1 MSADAGSFCSGG
13 GRGELLLATCHQ
25 NDGGSSPDEGFG
37 VPGLIHLLSHGRD
50 GDDDRVLF
58 LAFLGSCVLLAMIPG
73 VSTAVIVRQT
83 LREGRASGLAATL
96 GNETGIFLWAMAA
109 VFGLS
114 ALVLASEAAYGTLK
128 IVGAGVLVVMGVQS
142 IWHARRDSPP
152 AGPGK
157 PGHPG
162 SDSAAGFTGGLESDS
177 ANGVAGGSAG
187 GFAGSAPTGWRRAY
201 GLGLATCGANPKA
214 AVFAM
219 SFLPQFV
226 PPGANVPVTLML
238 LAAVWV
244 LVDLVWYV
252 SLIWLVSRARMVF
265 SRSSARRRLEQISG
279 AVLISLGVRLA
290 VEAHQLH

>member
-1 MSADAGSFCSGG
+1 MSADAGSFRSGG

-37 VPGLIHLLSHGRD
+37 VPGLIHLPSHGRD

-114 ALVLASEAAYGTLK
+114 ALVLASEAAYGILK

-162 SDSAAGFTGGLESDS
+162 SDSGDGI
-177 ANGVAGGSAG
+177 VG
-187 GFAGSAPTGWRRAY
+187 GFAGSTRTGWRRAY

-226 PPGANVPVTLML
+226 PPGAHVPVTLTL

-252 SLIWLVSRARMVF
+252 SLIWLVSRARTVF
-265 SRSSARRRLEQISG
+265 SRSLARRRLEQISG
-279 AVLISLGVRLA
+279 AVLIGLGVRLA
-290 VEAHQLH
+290 VEAR

>member
-1 MSADAGSFCSGG
+1 LPSY
-13 GRGELLLATCHQ
+13 
-25 NDGGSSPDEGFG
+25 
-37 VPGLIHLLSHGRD
+37 GRD

-58 LAFLGSCVLLAMIPG
+58 LAFLGSCALLAMIPG
-73 VSTAVIVRQT
+73 VSTAVILRQT

-114 ALVLASEAAYGTLK
+114 ALVLASEAAYGALK
-128 IVGAGVLVVMGVQS
+128 IVGAVVLVAMGVQS
-142 IWHARRDSPP
+142 IRHARRDTGL
-152 AGPGK
+152 AGSGEPG
-157 PGHPG
+157 GIG
-162 SDSAAGFTGGLESDS
+162 SDSAAGSP
-177 ANGVAGGSAG
+177 
-187 GFAGSAPTGWRRAY
+187 GFAGLRSSY

-226 PPGANVPVTLML
+226 PAGAHVPVTLAL

-252 SLIWLVSRARMVF
+252 ALIWTVSKARALF
-265 SRSSARRRLEQISG
+265 SRSSTRRRLEQVSG
-279 AVLISLGVRLA
+279 AVLIGLGIRLV
-290 VEAHQLH
+290 VESR